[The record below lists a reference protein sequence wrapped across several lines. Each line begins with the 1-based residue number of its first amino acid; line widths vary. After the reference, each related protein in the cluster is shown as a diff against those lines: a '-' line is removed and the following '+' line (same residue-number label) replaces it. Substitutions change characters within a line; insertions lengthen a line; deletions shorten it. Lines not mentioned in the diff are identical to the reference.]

1 MGKMRS
7 RNKQKGQRTEQA
19 IGLKGK
25 LSKAEEII
33 FQVNTDKLGK
43 ERPMLCREEMSDCP
57 SPGPGQA
64 RERGG
69 AVLITFLWGLVS
81 Q

>member
-25 LSKAEEII
+25 LSKAKEII

-69 AVLITFLWGLVS
+69 LC
-81 Q
+81 